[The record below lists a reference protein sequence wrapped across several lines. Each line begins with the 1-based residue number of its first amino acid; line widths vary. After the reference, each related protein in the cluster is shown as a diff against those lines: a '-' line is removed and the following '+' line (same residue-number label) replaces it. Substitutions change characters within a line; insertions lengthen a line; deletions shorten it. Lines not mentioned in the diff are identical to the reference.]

1 MITGFGTSQVCLL
14 ALVRKTRIS
23 LADIGTEQV
32 SDILGRSAVLPW
44 TSEPLS
50 THINSQP
57 RIVHILLDLFAS
69 ALTTPFL
76 HDDPEEWYSLRAET
90 CAPGRG

>member
-57 RIVHILLDLFAS
+57 RIVHILLDIIAS
-69 ALTTPFL
+69 ALKTPSL